1 MPQPIQSFD
10 GNRVLLGSDGF
21 FGFFGFLCLGAY
33 CLLEVTNE
41 LTERIILAPEATDKV
56 RSQVESD
63 LDDAGVDIP
72 IVESRLYSTDPPSRG
87 YVSRLA
93 GADNYG
99 GREDYLEEILEHF
112 VEETR
117 EQLEEEPTD

>member
-1 MPQPIQSFD
+1 
-10 GNRVLLGSDGF
+10 
-21 FGFFGFLCLGAY
+21 
-33 CLLEVTNE
+33 
-41 LTERIILAPEATDKV
+41 
-56 RSQVESD
+56 

-87 YVSRLA
+87 YVARLA

-117 EQLEEEPTD
+117 EQLEEEPND

>member
-1 MPQPIQSFD
+1 M
-10 GNRVLLGSDGF
+10 
-21 FGFFGFLCLGAY
+21 CLGAY
-33 CLLEVTNE
+33 CLLKVTNE
-41 LTERIILAPEATDKV
+41 LTERIILAPKATDKV

-63 LDDAGVDIP
+63 LDDTGVDIP

-87 YVSRLA
+87 YVARLA

-99 GREDYLEEILEHF
+99 GREDILEHF

-117 EQLEEEPTD
+117 EQLEEEPND

>member
-1 MPQPIQSFD
+1 
-10 GNRVLLGSDGF
+10 
-21 FGFFGFLCLGAY
+21 LCLGAY

-63 LDDAGVDIP
+63 LDDTGVDIP

-87 YVSRLA
+87 YVARLA

-117 EQLEEEPTD
+117 EQLEEEPND

>member
-21 FGFFGFLCLGAY
+21 FGFLCLGAY
-33 CLLEVTNE
+33 CLLKVTNE
-41 LTERIILAPEATDKV
+41 LTERIILTPEATDKV

-87 YVSRLA
+87 YVARLA